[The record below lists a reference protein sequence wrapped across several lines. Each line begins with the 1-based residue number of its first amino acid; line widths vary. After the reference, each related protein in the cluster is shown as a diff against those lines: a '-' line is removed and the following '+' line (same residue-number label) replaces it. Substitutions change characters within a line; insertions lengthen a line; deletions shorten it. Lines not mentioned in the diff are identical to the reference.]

1 MSYKVFA
8 DLLQR
13 ANVKAY
19 DVSKA
24 TGISTT
30 TLSAW
35 KKGEYTP
42 KAEKLQRIADYFGVS
57 LEYLRS
63 GDQDTPAGYYTDP
76 ETARVAQEI
85 LDDPDL
91 RALFSAARDSK
102 PEDLRTAAALLK
114 RFKETNP
121 DA

>member
-1 MSYKVFA
+1 MYEVFER
-8 DLLQR
+8 LMKQR
-13 ANVKAY
+13 GVRPS

-24 TGISTT
+24 TGIAHST
-30 TLSAW
+30 LYEWRS
-35 KKGEYTP
+35 GRSTP
-42 KAEKLQRIADYFGVS
+42 KMDKLQRIADYFGVS
-57 LEYLRS
+57 LDYLTT

-76 ETARVAQEI
+76 ETAKVAQAI

>member
-1 MSYKVFA
+1 MYQIFA
-8 DLLQR
+8 DLMAR
-13 ANVKAY
+13 AGVKTA
-19 DVSKA
+19 DVAKA
-24 TGISTT
+24 TGINAS

-35 KKGEYTP
+35 KNGEYTP
-42 KAEKLQRIADYFGVS
+42 KADKLQRIADYFGIS
-57 LEYLRS
+57 LDYLTT

-76 ETARVAQEI
+76 ETAKVAQAI